1 MIIRSQTYRKTASG
15 LENDMTIR
23 LLDYIILFLC
33 STIFFLTLGA
43 ESQPIICIC
52 IAISIA
58 CLSIYFDLFLINLLL
73 YIIFFVLSLYLPGL
87 MFYSPL
93 VLYKFFN
100 RSYMY
105 ISALYFIIYYY
116 HYDSKDIVQ
125 FVAIFFLLLLAFILK
140 YRTDIYMEKTEHFNR
155 IRENLTEYNT
165 TLHYKN
171 RELMEKQDYEV
182 TNATLNERNRIAR
195 EIHDSVGHIL
205 SSSIL
210 QIAALTAIAKDDIM
224 KENLQNINQTLTE
237 GMNSIRASI
246 HNIHEDSID
255 LNLKLK
261 ELVDGFQFCEIKYTY
276 EIENDF
282 SIKAKYT
289 IIFIVKEALTNI
301 MKHSNATTVKVSIS
315 QTPAFYKIDIHDNGT
330 NFSSSR
336 TKENRQGMGT
346 ISIYER
352 ITALNGTINIS
363 QDDGYRI
370 YITFPIET
378 DSDNN

>member
-125 FVAIFFLLLLAFILK
+125 FVAIFFLLLLILLL
-140 YRTDIYMEKTEHFNR
+140 YQY
-155 IRENLTEYNT
+155 
-165 TLHYKN
+165 
-171 RELMEKQDYEV
+171 
-182 TNATLNERNRIAR
+182 
-195 EIHDSVGHIL
+195 
-205 SSSIL
+205 
-210 QIAALTAIAKDDIM
+210 
-224 KENLQNINQTLTE
+224 
-237 GMNSIRASI
+237 
-246 HNIHEDSID
+246 
-255 LNLKLK
+255 
-261 ELVDGFQFCEIKYTY
+261 
-276 EIENDF
+276 
-282 SIKAKYT
+282 
-289 IIFIVKEALTNI
+289 
-301 MKHSNATTVKVSIS
+301 
-315 QTPAFYKIDIHDNGT
+315 
-330 NFSSSR
+330 
-336 TKENRQGMGT
+336 
-346 ISIYER
+346 
-352 ITALNGTINIS
+352 
-363 QDDGYRI
+363 
-370 YITFPIET
+370 
-378 DSDNN
+378 